1 MPHDVAIV
9 LVKPGLSPINIAI
22 DLATGARGWSH
33 CFVDPGWEHHGRD
46 PIVIDIS
53 RERGVE
59 LSTWSRACS
68 NRPTR
73 RLELDEPTG
82 VRVLEQLSRC
92 LGRPY
97 NIVAM
102 ILQPLQREA
111 LRGTYCSTV
120 IAECLPV
127 ALRAK
132 LPKCP
137 CPADLLALEHAGCCR
152 A

>member
-1 MPHDVAIV
+1 MPHAVAIV
-9 LVKPGLSPINIAI
+9 LVAPGSSPINLAI
-22 DLATGARGWSH
+22 DLCTGRRGWSH

-59 LSTWSRACS
+59 LSTYSRASS
-68 NRPTR
+68 NRPTK
-73 RLELDEPTG
+73 RLELDGPTG
-82 VRVLEQLSRC
+82 ERVLERLGRC

-97 NIVAM
+97 SLIAM
-102 ILQPLQREA
+102 MLQPLQRES

-120 IAECLPV
+120 VADCLPV
-127 ALRAK
+127 ALRCK
-132 LPKCP
+132 LPACP
-137 CPADLLALEHAGCCR
+137 CPADLLALENAGCC